1 MSNSRYLEFD
11 STYRNRNDWPLP
23 GEFVIPFSMSG
34 RKGQIDALDPVS
46 TSVPTTQWTGG
57 YFDLGISPPTG
68 LIAVSVNPYPGGTPF
83 INAATDTSTL
93 VLTAAGGTGN
103 RFQELDNYYT
113 NAVLEIQ
120 LTGGS
125 VTYSR
130 RIVSY
135 KYLGLEGTSDK
146 AQVTV
151 SPAFNDAVIS
161 TSTSS
166 TGNIYDPTDLSDLNN
181 PYFFVPPG
189 SLISNAYAQKILY
202 NETHNEFRKI
212 KNYDSTT
219 GLLSVDTTGTT
230 TSSSGPLPTTAG
242 GTPIWSRYDNYS
254 IRTTPPILPALDG
267 TNPTVLA
274 NHTYAGVTYNT
285 STTTVIIN
293 NITLPSNFNLKNYVI
308 RLIPNAVL
316 AGGSYY
322 KYINGV
328 VNPTPLNQDVLI
340 DSYVYDSAAGV
351 LVAITINP
359 TLLST
364 PTTGTYVELLPF
376 SYDNANP
383 FVYTGSQVSQQE
395 SVCYEMKLINVI
407 LPNLTLKTGFGGR
420 IAFYPYVYVTISNYP
435 YPSGGLNNIIYS
447 NNPNSNKVIF
457 RAPIYDISSP
467 LVSSFVNL
475 DGDSMVQT
483 IKFKPNDNLYFSV
496 TFPNGDVFET
506 IITDTVSPAPPN
518 PYIQVSACFEIKRV
532 TNNPISSIVGR

>member
-1 MSNSRYLEFD
+1 
-11 STYRNRNDWPLP
+11 
-23 GEFVIPFSMSG
+23 MSG

-57 YFDLGISPPTG
+57 YFDLGITPPTG
-68 LIAVSVNPYPGGTPF
+68 IISVDVNPYPSIGTIF
-83 INAATDTSTL
+83 IDAATDVSTI
-93 VLTAAGGTGN
+93 VITAHNTGT

-113 NAVLEIQ
+113 NSVIVLEPA
-120 LTGGS
+120 GGT

-130 RIVSY
+130 RIISY
-135 KYLGLEGTSDK
+135 KYLGNDATNDL
-146 AQVTV
+146 AQITV
-151 SPAFNDAVIS
+151 SPAFNDIIINSLAAS
-161 TSTSS
+161 R
-166 TGNIYDPTDLSDLNN
+166 GYIYDPTDLSDLNN

-219 GLLSVDTTGTT
+219 GLLSVETTGTT

-254 IRTTPPILPALDG
+254 IRSTPPILPLLDG

-274 NHTYAGVTYNT
+274 NHTYLGVTYNT

-293 NITLPSNFNLKNYVI
+293 NITLPSNFKFKNYVI

-316 AGGSYY
+316 TGGAYY

-328 VNPTPLNQDVLI
+328 ANPTPLNQDVLI

-359 TLLST
+359 TLTST
-364 PTTGTYVELLPF
+364 PTTGTYAELLPF

-395 SVCYEMKLINVI
+395 SVCYEIKLVNVI

-457 RAPIYDISSP
+457 RAPVYDISSP

-506 IITDTVSPAPPN
+506 VITDTVSPAQPN